1 MQNSFESQ
9 DNYFFMGNG
18 RGKLRYFESFHQF
31 ISKFIDIRGISLL
44 IKSTK
49 EEKGG
54 YDEKIPGS

>member
-1 MQNSFESQ
+1 
-9 DNYFFMGNG
+9 MGNG

-49 EEKGG
+49 EEKRG